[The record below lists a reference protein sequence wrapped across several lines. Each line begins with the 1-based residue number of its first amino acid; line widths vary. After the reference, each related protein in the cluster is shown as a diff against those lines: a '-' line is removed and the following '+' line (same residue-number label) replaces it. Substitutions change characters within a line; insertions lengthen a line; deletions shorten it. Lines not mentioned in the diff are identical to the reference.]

1 MTGANL
7 HWAEL
12 EKMYET
18 FVCTQS
24 GKVELAL
31 KQLYTYLADG
41 VINQEKKNII
51 YIDFQINSHP
61 LESRRHKISFLRS
74 FVLLQEKFRKL
85 KLSNDEYL
93 DFSCINKQVYT
104 HKLEDNRFFKIVF
117 TLRLKVNLKTAIL
130 YPVSG

>member
-1 MTGANL
+1 MTCNRTNLTGANL

-41 VINQEKKNII
+41 VINQE
-51 YIDFQINSHP
+51 
-61 LESRRHKISFLRS
+61 
-74 FVLLQEKFRKL
+74 EKAL
-85 KLSNDEYL
+85 
-93 DFSCINKQVYT
+93 
-104 HKLEDNRFFKIVF
+104 F
-117 TLRLKVNLKTAIL
+117 TLISK
-130 YPVSG
+130 